1 MSGLAWEG
9 FKRLPI
15 NPGDV
20 GSRRLN
26 SELYYI
32 LAAGTV
38 LYLFSVWEHLPG
50 ITPSHYSDIT
60 SVFWR
65 EGIGRGAHGIPYY
78 NFMFEYP
85 VLVGLAV
92 YICSSV
98 RLVVP
103 GFDEAMMYYMLAM
116 DAILYIFTMAAI
128 IYLYRLVTLVKGDV
142 SRIWKC
148 FLVAPS
154 FIMFTSY
161 NWDIMAVAFS
171 TASLYYY
178 LRGEKGKADLSLG
191 LGIGAKLYP
200 VLLIPVYILEEKDW
214 LSRLRRFFTPLLVF
228 AALNLPFIAAN
239 FHTWFETWLYHA
251 RWGIEDSWLIFL
263 FDQMDVKAH
272 YVALAVLVYLLYK
285 GLLESSKRSY
295 PSRDGRVIHR
305 GFLASVAWLFGN
317 YVVTPQ
323 MALILLPFYVL
334 IPMIPVAAIY
344 TAEIL
349 NALIIVLWFT
359 PELNLGNPLVRSS
372 PVQWAAALRQIIWL
386 SLYVYTLYPE
396 KARIWVRK
404 LFQRVGE

>member
-1 MSGLAWEG
+1 M
-9 FKRLPI
+9 
-15 NPGDV
+15 
-20 GSRRLN
+20 
-26 SELYYI
+26 
-32 LAAGTV
+32 AAATV
-38 LYLFSVWEHLPG
+38 LYLFSVWEHFPG

-60 SVFWR
+60 SIFWR
-65 EGIGRGAHGIPYY
+65 EGIGRGVHGIPYY
-78 NFMFEYP
+78 DYTFEYP
-85 VLVGLAV
+85 VLVGLTV
-92 YICSSV
+92 YLCSSV

-103 GFDEAMMYYMLAM
+103 EFSAAMGYYTLAM
-116 DAILYIFTMAAI
+116 DAILYAFTMAAI
-128 IYLYRLVTLVKGDV
+128 VYLYRLVGLVRGDV

-154 FIMFTSY
+154 FIMFTPY
-161 NWDIMAVAFS
+161 NWDIMAIAFS

-178 LRGEKGKADLSLG
+178 LSGDKGKADLALG

-200 VLLIPVYILEEKDW
+200 VLLIPVYILEEGDW
-214 LSRLRRFFTPLLVF
+214 PSRFRRFLTPLLIF
-228 AALNLPFIAAN
+228 AALNLPFMAAN
-239 FHTWFETWLYHA
+239 FQTWFGTWLHHA

-263 FDQMDVKAH
+263 FDQMDMKAH

-285 GLLESSKRSY
+285 GLLESGKRSY
-295 PSRDGRVIHR
+295 PSRHSRVIHR
-305 GFLASVAWLFGN
+305 AFLVSVAWLFGN

-323 MALILLPFYVL
+323 MALMLLPLYVL
-334 IPMIPVAAIY
+334 IPAIPIPAIY

-372 PVQWAAALRQIIWL
+372 PVQWAAALRQLIWL

-396 KARIWVRK
+396 KTRIWVRK

>member
-1 MSGLAWEG
+1 DAENKG
-9 FKRLPI
+9 
-15 NPGDV
+15 
-20 GSRRLN
+20 LN

-32 LAAGTV
+32 LGAATV

-50 ITPSHYSDIT
+50 ITPSHYSDVM
-60 SVFWR
+60 SVFFR
-65 EGIGRGAHGIPYY
+65 DGIGRGTHGIPYY
-78 NFMFEYP
+78 DYVFEYP

-92 YICSSV
+92 YLCSSV

-103 GFDEAMMYYMLAM
+103 GFNEAMMYYSLAM
-116 DAILYIFTMAAI
+116 DAILYASTMAAI
-128 IYLYRLVTLVKGDV
+128 MYLYRLLTLVKGDV
-142 SRIWKC
+142 GRVWKC

-154 FIMFTSY
+154 FIMFTPY
-161 NWDIMAVAFS
+161 NWDMMAVAFS

-178 LRGEKGKADLSLG
+178 LSGDKGKADLCLG

-200 VLLIPVYILEEKDW
+200 VLLILVYILEERDW
-214 LSRLRRFFTPLLVF
+214 PSRLRRFFTPLLVF
-228 AALNLPFIAAN
+228 AALNLPFIAAD

-263 FDQMDVKAH
+263 FDQMDMKAH
-272 YVALAVLVYLLYK
+272 YAALAVLLYLLYK

-295 PSRDGRVIHR
+295 PSREGRVIHR
-305 GFLASVAWLFGN
+305 GFLVSVAWLFGN

-334 IPMIPVAAIY
+334 IPIIPVAAIY
-344 TAEIL
+344 AAEIL

-372 PVQWAAALRQIIWL
+372 PVQWAAALRQAIWL

-396 KARIWVRK
+396 RTKTWMRK

>member
-9 FKRLPI
+9 FKRLI
-15 NPGDV
+15 GYSGDTRSI
-20 GSRRLN
+20 GFN
-26 SELYYI
+26 SELYYV

-50 ITPSHYSDIT
+50 ITPSHYSDVMSI
-60 SVFWR
+60 FFR
-65 EGIGRGAHGIPYY
+65 EGIGRGTHGIPYY
-78 NFMFEYP
+78 DYMFEYP

-92 YICSSV
+92 YLCSSV

-103 GFDEAMMYYMLAM
+103 GFNEAMMYYTLAM
-116 DAILYIFTMAAI
+116 DAILYIFSMAAI
-128 IYLYRLVTLVKGDV
+128 IYLYRLVTLVKGDI

-154 FIMFTSY
+154 FIMFTPY
-161 NWDIMAVAFS
+161 NWDIMAIALS

-178 LRGEKGKADLSLG
+178 LSGEKGKADLSLG

-200 VLLIPVYILEEKDW
+200 VLLILVYILEEKDW
-214 LSRLRRFFTPLLVF
+214 PSRLRRFFTPLLVF
-228 AALNLPFIAAN
+228 AALNLPFIVAN
-239 FHTWFETWLYHA
+239 FQTWFETWLYHA
-251 RWGIEDSWLIFL
+251 RWGIEDSWLIFI

-295 PSRDGRVIHR
+295 PSRDSRVIHR
-305 GFLASVAWLFGN
+305 GFLVSVAWLFGN

-323 MALILLPFYVL
+323 MALMLLPFYVL

-344 TAEIL
+344 AAEIL

-359 PELNLGNPLVRSS
+359 PELNLGDPLIRSS
-372 PVQWAAALRQIIWL
+372 PVQWAATLRQIIWL

-396 KARIWVRK
+396 KTRTWMKK
-404 LFQRVGE
+404 LFQRIGE

>member
-1 MSGLAWEG
+1 MSRLAWEG
-9 FKRLPI
+9 SKHPLS
-15 NPGDV
+15 PGY
-20 GSRRLN
+20 GTGRGFP

-32 LAAGTV
+32 LAAATV

-50 ITPSHYSDIT
+50 ITPSHYSDVM
-60 SVFWR
+60 SVFFR
-65 EGIGRGAHGIPYY
+65 EGIGRGIHGIPYY
-78 NFMFEYP
+78 DYMFEYP

-92 YICSSV
+92 YLCSSV
-98 RLVVP
+98 RLVAP
-103 GFDEAMMYYMLAM
+103 GFSEAMMYYTLAM
-116 DAILYIFTMAAI
+116 DTILYIFTMAAI
-128 IYLYRLVTLVKGDV
+128 IYLYRLVLLVKGDL
-142 SRIWKC
+142 SRVWKC

-154 FIMFTSY
+154 FIMFTPY
-161 NWDIMAVAFS
+161 NWDMMAVAFS

-178 LRGEKGKADLSLG
+178 LNGEKGKADLCLG

-200 VLLIPVYILEEKDW
+200 ILLIPVYILEERDW
-214 LSRLRRFFTPLLVF
+214 PTRFRRFFTPLLVF
-228 AALNLPFIAAN
+228 AALNLPFMAAN
-239 FHTWFETWLYHA
+239 FQTWFETWLYHA
-251 RWGIEDSWLIFL
+251 RWGIEDSWLIFI

-295 PSRDGRVIHR
+295 PSPYSRVIHR
-305 GFLASVAWLFGN
+305 SFLACAAWLLGN

-334 IPMIPVAAIY
+334 IPFIPVAAVY
-344 TAEIL
+344 AAEVL

-372 PVQWAAALRQIIWL
+372 PVQWAAALRQAIWL
-386 SLYVYTLYPE
+386 GLYVYTLYPE
-396 KARIWVRK
+396 KTRIWMRK